1 MPQERLGASD
11 RCRVVRREVA
21 TVVVDLKEIE
31 TLDQAGRRV
40 ARNHVDL
47 IGCERTVAER
57 QIHHPWRLWK
67 SQPVRFRQSW
77 ISIRALDEFVAE
89 AGAPVR
95 RLSGD
100 IVDRPQALR
109 PSVRAANENREG
121 VVEPE

>member
-47 IGCERTVAER
+47 IGFERTVAER

-67 SQPVRFRQSW
+67 SQTVSFRQS
-77 ISIRALDEFVAE
+77 SITILAHDEFVAE
-89 AGAPVR
+89 DGPTELRLPV
-95 RLSGD
+95 
-100 IVDRPQALR
+100 
-109 PSVRAANENREG
+109 
-121 VVEPE
+121 